1 MPRLLL
7 LIPTT
12 SYRTEAFMSAACGL
26 GVDVVVAADKP
37 SSFQAAFPEHLA
49 TLSFHSPA
57 EAIEEARLLAR
68 QRPIVA
74 VVGVDDQTALVAT
87 AVSHGLGLPANP
99 VAAVK
104 AACDKVALREQLQ
117 AKGVPTPRHRVLT
130 VGGTEMPDLGALVF
144 PLVVKPTRLAASR
157 GVIRVN
163 DPAALCAARA
173 RIQAILA
180 APDVVERGLAAADLV
195 VEEFIPGPEVAVEG
209 LLMEGELH
217 VLAIFDKPDPLD
229 GPFFEETIYVTPSRL
244 SSARQEAIG
253 DCCQRAAAALGLI
266 EGPVHAELR
275 LTADGPVI
283 IELAARTIGGLCS
296 PTLRFGTGMSLEEIV
311 IRHAL
316 RRDIPSLR
324 REALAAG
331 VMMLPTPRAGV
342 LDTVTGQEAARALPG
357 IEEVTITA
365 HSGQRLL
372 PLPEGHHYLG
382 FVFARGDDPA
392 SVEAALRRAAA
403 ALDVVYEPEP

>member
-1 MPRLLL
+1 M
-7 LIPTT
+7 
-12 SYRTEAFMSAACGL
+12 
-26 GVDVVVAADKP
+26 
-37 SSFQAAFPEHLA
+37 
-49 TLSFHSPA
+49 
-57 EAIEEARLLAR
+57 
-68 QRPIVA
+68 
-74 VVGVDDQTALVAT
+74 
-87 AVSHGLGLPANP
+87 PANP

-117 AKGVPTPRHRVLT
+117 AKGVPTPRHRVLA
-130 VGGTEMPDLGALVF
+130 VSGTETPDLSPLVY

-180 APDVVERGLAAADLV
+180 APDVVERGLAATDLV

-209 LLMEGELH
+209 LLMGGELH

-244 SSARQEAIG
+244 PRARQDEVS
-253 DCCQRAAAALGLI
+253 DCCQRAADALGLI

-275 LTADGPVI
+275 LTAHGPVV

-296 PTLRFGTGMSLEEIV
+296 RTLRFGTGMSLEEIV
-311 IRHAL
+311 IHHAL

-342 LDTVTGQEAARALPG
+342 LDTVTGQDVARALPG

-372 PLPEGHHYLG
+372 PLPEGHRYLG
-382 FVFARGDDPA
+382 FVFARGDEPA
-392 SVEAALRRAAA
+392 GVEAALRHAAA
-403 ALDVVYEPEP
+403 ALDVVYESEP